1 MNSAEAALGAH
12 QNPSYVIESR
22 GGAAA
27 RSRIALTYCWRHGR
41 FPNLRD
47 PALFTEF
54 VQLSKLTDRSLLM
67 PQMADKVLAKQFV
80 AAQLGDD
87 WIIPTLWHG
96 RALPIQPEWPLPLV
110 VKSRHGCN
118 QRAFVRSG
126 DEDWHAIRKRAAR
139 WVSTTY
145 GRWLDEWLYAKIEPG
160 ILVEP
165 FVGIDG
171 KLPVDYKLYVF
182 GGRVEYVQVHIDR
195 ERHHRWIVLD
205 RDWRRVSSATTDAD
219 PPMPKSFPAMIEA
232 AETLGTAFDF
242 VRADFYDIAGKPL
255 FGELTF
261 YPGSGLDRFDPVA
274 LDTAMGAHWLAA
286 KRAC

>member
-1 MNSAEAALGAH
+1 MNVAEAVLGVK
-12 QNPSYVIESR
+12 QNSSHLIG

-27 RSRIALTYCWRHGR
+27 RTRIALTYYWRHGQ

-47 PALFTEF
+47 PALFTEM
-54 VQLSKLTDRSLLM
+54 VQRSKLTDRNMIM
-67 PQMADKVLAKQFV
+67 PRMADKVLAKQLV
-80 AAQLGDD
+80 AAQLGNR

-96 RALPIQPEWPLPLV
+96 RHLPIRPEWPLPLV

-118 QRAFVRSG
+118 QRAFVRDG
-126 DEDWHAIRKRAAR
+126 DDDWSAIRKRAAH
-139 WVSTTY
+139 WVNTTY
-145 GRWLDEWLYAKIEPG
+145 GRWLDEWLYTKIEPG
-160 ILVEP
+160 VLVEP

-205 RDWRRVSSATTDAD
+205 RDWRRVSSATADAD

-232 AETLGTAFDF
+232 AETLGKAFDF
-242 VRADFYDIAGKPL
+242 VRADFYDIAGNPL

-274 LDTAMGAHWLAA
+274 LDTAMGAHWRAA
-286 KRAC
+286 ERA